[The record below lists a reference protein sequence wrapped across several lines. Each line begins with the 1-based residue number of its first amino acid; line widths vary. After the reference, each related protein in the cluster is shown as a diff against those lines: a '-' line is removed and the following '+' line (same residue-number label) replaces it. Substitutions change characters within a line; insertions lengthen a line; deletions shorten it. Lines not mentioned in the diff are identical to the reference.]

1 MADSY
6 DVNISGGYDGINF
19 EEIAEE
25 ELDRAA
31 VQTVNQ
37 WVDNMLEAGYQ
48 NTGDTAN
55 SITWDTPEQYVR
67 VVGSDRIAAL
77 IGEFGRAPGAGH
89 PPPDALGDWVHEQ
102 AGLPDRG
109 GTVEWDFGGAPE
121 TVTFDQAVYLI
132 GKGIDE
138 SGLPAHEFGQR
149 AFEEVYPEFE
159 QRLASRID
167 EELDRQSI

>member
-1 MADSY
+1 MTDSFE
-6 DVNISGGYDGINF
+6 VGVETYDGIDF
-19 EEIAEE
+19 DTIATE
-25 ELDRAA
+25 ELDKAA
-31 VQTVNQ
+31 VRTVNA
-37 WVDNMLEAGYQ
+37 WVDNMLEAGYR

-55 SITWDTPEQYVR
+55 SITWESPEQYVR

-77 IGEFGRAPGAGH
+77 IGEFGRRPGAGH

-109 GTVEWDFGGAPE
+109 GTVEWDFGDGPE

-138 SGLPAHEFGQR
+138 SGLPAHAFGRR
-149 AFEEVYPEFE
+149 AFREVADEFE
-159 QRLASRID
+159 RNITRRLQEAVD
-167 EELDRQSI
+167 EQSI